1 MPAWADHADF
11 GRRVLGPIFA
21 DFALRIWVFLSN
33 LDQPDDSAVLFCAR
47 GGLRLKLV
55 YERFMAAAD
64 LASPVQTRDFMIS
77 RIAAVRSALA
87 ADCRSAYD
95 QIGYE
100 MASRSLRDVVVAV
113 GGFDPVA
120 DAAHE
125 PLWDAP
131 YTPERLAGILSMP
144 AGAALRASI
153 QQQAE
158 LLSEHIDICLGGR
171 QRAILCDTGLSG
183 STMQLLEDGVPH
195 VKWGCALFARS
206 NYKKMSTAHYQ
217 RTFGLSVQADRY
229 SPLQAR
235 SAVLRYWHLIES
247 TLEPA
252 LASVTWFDRVNG
264 VPRSNLEVD
273 GWQDKVAP
281 CEGEMFAGVMD
292 YIDALRPGQ
301 AAARIAADVDDA
313 YVALRRTIVWPTP
326 ADVRILAM
334 GARSLDF
341 GRVGSMSGRTCEP
354 GLRNALRGSL
364 WREGAVTLT
373 LPMLRLPVLACV
385 EAAYGARWAYHA
397 LRK

>member
-1 MPAWADHADF
+1 MPAWADQVDF
-11 GRRVLGPIFA
+11 GHRVFGPIFA
-21 DFALRIWVFLSN
+21 DFALRTWVFLSN
-33 LDQPDDSAVLFCAR
+33 LDQADDCAVLFCAR

-55 YERFMAAAD
+55 YERFLAAAD

-77 RIAAVRSALA
+77 RIAAVRSALV

-100 MASRSLRDVVVAV
+100 MAGRSLRDVAVAV

-120 DAAHE
+120 DG
-125 PLWDAP
+125 
-131 YTPERLAGILSMP
+131 TP
-144 AGAALRASI
+144 AGAAVRESVR
-153 QQQAE
+153 QQAE
-158 LLSEHIDICLGGR
+158 LLSEHIEICLGGR

-183 STMQLLEDGVPH
+183 STMQLLEDGVPR

-206 NYKKMSTAHYQ
+206 NYKKLSTAHYQ

-252 LASVTWFDRVNG
+252 LASVTRFDRVNG

-281 CEGEMFAGVMD
+281 CAGETFAGVMD

-301 AAARIAADVDDA
+301 AAARIAADVDGA
-313 YVALRRTIVWPTP
+313 YVALRRTIVWPKA
-326 ADVRILAM
+326 ADVRILAT

-341 GRVGSMSGRTCEP
+341 GQVGSMSGLTPEL
-354 GLRNALRGSL
+354 GLRNVLRGSL
-364 WREGAVTLT
+364 WREGAVTLM
-373 LPMLRLPVLACV
+373 LPTLRLPVLACV